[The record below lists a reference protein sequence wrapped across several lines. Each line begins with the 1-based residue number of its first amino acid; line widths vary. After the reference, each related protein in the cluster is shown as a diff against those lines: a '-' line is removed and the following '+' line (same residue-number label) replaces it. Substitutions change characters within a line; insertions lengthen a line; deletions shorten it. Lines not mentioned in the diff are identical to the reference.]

1 MKALGHIIYREW
13 ITRVRRKAFILG
25 TLAVP
30 LLFLG
35 SMAIG
40 WWMEQGDAEDSRVL
54 VVDVAGMISK
64 WDERFESWV
73 PICPD
78 CFPERESLTY
88 RFTDEGLEDDEFMAS
103 DFDVMVVFDDAILQ
117 HHKAMYYYE
126 HVPGFNLQNH
136 LKEDLSQAM
145 ERFKVNENQDLD
157 FETYQRLKT
166 RILLVGQD
174 IITRDGHAVGRS
186 LIGFLF
192 SLFLFMQILIYG
204 MHVMRGV
211 IEEKVNRIVEVVISV
226 VKPSVLMTGKVI
238 GIGLVGLTQFAALSL
253 MIWLVTLM
261 GGALLEHSEVLK
273 SSSDSMVGLDLQSWL
288 SGQSEL
294 NFLLDVNWSLMLGAT
309 AMFYVVGFALYAASF
324 AAIGAAVEQEAD
336 AQYFLIPAMAPL
348 LASYFIAIMAIENP
362 EGTLAV
368 VGSFIPFT
376 APVVMLIRI
385 PLGVAWWEILLSWLG
400 VAITAWILLRMAGR
414 IYRVGILMNGKRPTW
429 RALFK
434 WFRHAE

>member
-1 MKALGHIIYREW
+1 MSALRHIIYREW

-30 LLFLG
+30 LLFMG

-40 WWMEQGDAEDSRVL
+40 YWLEQGESENSRVL
-54 VVDVAGMISK
+54 VVDVAGMVSQ
-64 WDERFESWV
+64 WDERVESWV

-88 RFTDEGLEDDEFMAS
+88 RFATEGLDDETFIAS
-103 DFDVMVVFDDAILQ
+103 DFDVMVVFDDAVLQ
-117 HHKAMYYYE
+117 HHTAMYYYE
-126 HVPGFNLQNH
+126 HVPGFDLQNH
-136 LKEDLSQAM
+136 LKTDLSQAL
-145 ERFKVNENQDLD
+145 ERFKVKETQDLD
-157 FETYQRLKT
+157 FATYQRLKT
-166 RILLVGQD
+166 QISLVGED

-186 LIGFLF
+186 LIGFVF

-238 GIGLVGLTQFAALSL
+238 GIGLVGLTQFVALSL
-253 MIWLVTLM
+253 LIWLITLA
-261 GGALLEHSEVLK
+261 GSAWLEHAEVLK
-273 SSSDSMVGLDLQSWL
+273 SSSDALVGLDLQTWIA
-288 SGQSEL
+288 GQSEL
-294 NFLLDVNWSLMLGAT
+294 NFLLDVNWSVMLAST
-309 AMFYVVGFALYAASF
+309 ALFYVVGFALYAASF

-348 LASYFIAIMAIENP
+348 LASYFLAVMAIENP

-368 VGSFIPFT
+368 VASFVPFT

-385 PLGVAWWEILLSWLG
+385 PLGVAWWEIAISWLG
-400 VAITAWILLRMAGR
+400 VALTAWLLLKMAGR
-414 IYRVGILMNGKRPTW
+414 IYRVGILMHGKRPTW